1 MPIYDYVCGACGHR
15 TEILHG
21 VNDAGPN
28 FCPECGA
35 EGTMRKAIAAPTFHF
50 KGSGWAKKD
59 RAAGS
64 RTKAAA
70 KADGD
75 SSSADSSSA
84 DKAASDKASSD
95 GSAAEQKADKPAAPA
110 ATSES
115 D

>member
-1 MPIYDYVCGACGHR
+1 VPIYDYVCSACGHR

-21 VNDAGPN
+21 VHDAGPN

-75 SSSADSSSA
+75 SSGSDKPASAETPSESSA
-84 DKAASDKASSD
+84 TEKTTS
-95 GSAAEQKADKPAAPA
+95 KPAAPA
-110 ATSES
+110 TTES

>member
-1 MPIYDYVCGACGHR
+1 MPIYDYVCAACGHR
-15 TEILHG
+15 AEILHG
-21 VNDAGPN
+21 VHDSGPN

-70 KADGD
+70 NAD
-75 SSSADSSSA
+75 ADPST
-84 DKAASDKASSD
+84 DKAATDKVPDKPAPPGD
-95 GSAAEQKADKPAAPA
+95 KPAPPADKPAAPA
-110 ATSES
+110 APA
-115 D
+115 DPD

>member
-21 VNDAGPN
+21 VHDAGPN

-35 EGTMRKAIAAPTFHF
+35 EGTMTKAIAAPTFHF

-70 KADGD
+70 KADGE
-75 SSSADSSSA
+75 SS
-84 DKAASDKASSD
+84 ASDKPASGEASD
-95 GSAAEQKADKPAAPA
+95 KSGPEKSADRPAAPA
-110 ATSES
+110 ATTES

>member
-1 MPIYDYVCGACGHR
+1 MPIYDYVCGACGHL

-21 VNDAGPN
+21 VHDAGPN

-59 RAAGS
+59 RSAGS

-75 SSSADSSSA
+75 SSSAD
-84 DKAASDKASSD
+84 KASGEASSE
-95 GSAAEQKADKPAAPA
+95 GSAPEKKAGEPAAPA
-110 ATSES
+110 ASEP